1 MYTHISKARSN
12 WLRFRTLS
20 SACIDGGWSHLDRAM
35 MARAIN
41 LAKRC
46 KESGDV
52 PVGAVVVC
60 NETCSI
66 LGEGWNQRERSQT
79 PSSHA
84 EMLAFSEASSSRG
97 RWRLDKTTLYVTL
110 EPCIM
115 CYGAAVLARC
125 EKIVYG
131 TPNTNCGATTSGVL
145 ADTEKLNHTPHVVGG
160 LMSGECSALLQD
172 FFKSIRTKKSG

>member
-1 MYTHISKARSN
+1 
-12 WLRFRTLS
+12 
-20 SACIDGGWSHLDRAM
+20 
-35 MARAIN
+35 MARAVN

-46 KESGDV
+46 DVSGDV

-60 NETCSI
+60 NRTRRI
-66 LGEGWNQRERSQT
+66 LGEGWNQREGRQT

-97 RWRLDKTTLYVTL
+97 QWRLDETTLYVTL

-131 TPNTNCGATTSGVL
+131 TQNPNCGAITSGVL
-145 ADTEKLNHTPHVVGG
+145 AEPKKLNHTPLVVGG
-160 LMSGECSALLQD
+160 LMSGECRALLHD
-172 FFKSIRTKKSG
+172 FFKSIRTKKSD